1 MKAHTLPK
9 QPQNTKT
16 ITPPTSVNETAWVA
30 SEGKACLKSASLLS
44 NSPIETMLFKEK
56 HNTSSVWTHH
66 FPRHHLMAAC
76 GISLLIIIT
85 LAILPDSVVAY
96 RAQEEGLLPDVVKQT
111 NTAPE
116 ISVTPITE
124 EVSAAPIIETDPWL
138 HLTVRKGDTLSS
150 LLQKAGLSSD
160 DIHDITNSSKDAK
173 KLASLNLDDQ
183 LDVLMKDGK
192 AQELRLHQ
200 SKLESVAI
208 KRVGDSY
215 QSERVT
221 LVPEVRHSYAH
232 GVIDSS
238 LFMAG
243 QKAGLNDRMTL
254 KLADIFAYDIDFL
267 QEIQEGDS
275 FSVMYEELFLDG
287 KSIGHGNIIA
297 AEFTNQGKTSRAMQ
311 YTDKNGSTSYYTPD
325 GNIMRKQFLRT
336 PIDFARVS
344 SYFSSGRYHPIL
356 HKIRAH
362 KGIDYSAPT
371 GTPIKAAGN
380 GKVTFAGVRNGFGKV
395 VMIQHGGVYTTLY
408 GHMSKI
414 GVKTGDKISQGQVI
428 GAVGQT
434 GLATG
439 PHLHY
444 EFHVNGTAVNPLANM
459 NVAMAEPLSKA
470 EKADFNS
477 KFSATMVQMKQLAA
491 GNNQPS
497 QNLAMNSS
505 GTARQ

>member
-1 MKAHTLPK
+1 
-9 QPQNTKT
+9 
-16 ITPPTSVNETAWVA
+16 
-30 SEGKACLKSASLLS
+30 
-44 NSPIETMLFKEK
+44 MLFKEN
-56 HNTSSVWTHH
+56 HNTGSMWTHY
-66 FPRHHLMAAC
+66 FPRHHLIAAC
-76 GISLLIIIT
+76 GISLLIAVSLI
-85 LAILPDSVVAY
+85 LLPDSVVAY
-96 RAQEEGLLPDVVKQT
+96 RAHEGLLPETVAPA
-111 NTAPE
+111 NTAQPNAD
-116 ISVTPITE
+116 IAATE
-124 EVSAAPIIETDPWL
+124 EVSSAPIIETDPWL

-150 LLQKAGLSSD
+150 LLQKAGLSLS
-160 DIHDITNSSKDAK
+160 DIHNITSSSKDAQ
-173 KLASLNLDDQ
+173 KLTSLGLDDQ

-192 AQELRLHQ
+192 AQELRLHH

-215 QSERVT
+215 QSEQVT
-221 LVPEVRHSYAH
+221 LVPEVRYSYAH

-243 QKAGLNDRMTL
+243 QKAGLNDKMTL

-267 QEIQEGDS
+267 QDIQEGDS
-275 FSVMYEELFLDG
+275 FSVMYEDLYLDG
-287 KSIGHGNIIA
+287 KSIGHGNIVA
-297 AEFTNQGKTSRAMQ
+297 AEFTNQGKTYRAVQ
-311 YTDKNGSTSYYTPD
+311 YTNKNGSTSYYTPD

-344 SYFSSGRYHPIL
+344 SYFSVGRYHPIL

-362 KGIDYSAPT
+362 KGIDYAAPT
-371 GTPIKAAGN
+371 GTPIKAAGD
-380 GKVTFAGVRNGFGKV
+380 GKVVFAGVRNGFGNV

-414 GVKTGDKISQGQVI
+414 SVKNGQRVSQGQVI

-459 NVAMAEPLSKA
+459 NVAMAEPLSKT
-470 EKADFNS
+470 EKADFN
-477 KFSATMVQMKQLAA
+477 KKTSAVIAQMKQLASAA
-491 GNNQPS
+491 GHTS
-497 QNLAMNSS
+497 QNLAMNTA
-505 GTARQ
+505 GTAHQ

>member
-1 MKAHTLPK
+1 
-9 QPQNTKT
+9 
-16 ITPPTSVNETAWVA
+16 
-30 SEGKACLKSASLLS
+30 
-44 NSPIETMLFKEK
+44 MLFKEN
-56 HNTSSVWTHH
+56 HNTGSVWTRH
-66 FPRHHLMAAC
+66 FPRHHLIAAC
-76 GISLLIIIT
+76 SISLLIATT
-85 LAILPDSVVAY
+85 LVILPDSVVAY
-96 RAQEEGLLPDVVKQT
+96 RAQEEGLLPDIVAPTKVT
-111 NTAPE
+111 PEIPTAAAVAPMEE
-116 ISVTPITE
+116 ISV
-124 EVSAAPIIETDPWL
+124 APIIETDPWL

-150 LLQKAGLSSD
+150 LLQKAGLSVNE
-160 DIHDITNSSKDAK
+160 IHSITNSSKDAK

-200 SKLESVAI
+200 SKLESLTI

-221 LVPEVRHSYAH
+221 LVPEVRYSYAH

-243 QKAGLNDRMTL
+243 QKAGLNDKMTL

-267 QEIQEGDS
+267 QEIQTGDS
-275 FSVMYEELFLDG
+275 FSVMYEDLYLDG

-297 AEFTNQGKTSRAMQ
+297 AEFTNQGKTYRAIQ
-311 YTDKNGSTSYYTPD
+311 YTNKNGSTSYYTPD

-336 PIDFARVS
+336 PVDFVRVS

-371 GTPIKAAGN
+371 GTPIKAAGD
-380 GKVTFAGVRNGFGKV
+380 GKVVFAGVRNGFGNV

-414 GVKTGDKISQGQVI
+414 GVKNGQRVSQGQVI
-428 GAVGQT
+428 GAVGKT

-444 EFHVNGTAVNPLANM
+444 EFHVNGAAVNPLANM
-459 NVAMAEPLSKA
+459 NVAMAEPLSKS
-470 EKADFNS
+470 EKADFEKKITS
-477 KFSATMVQMKQLAA
+477 LMTQMKQLATTA
-491 GNNQPS
+491 TQPT
-497 QNLAMNSS
+497 QNLAANNT
-505 GTARQ
+505 GTIRQ

>member
-1 MKAHTLPK
+1 
-9 QPQNTKT
+9 
-16 ITPPTSVNETAWVA
+16 
-30 SEGKACLKSASLLS
+30 
-44 NSPIETMLFKEK
+44 MLFKEQ
-56 HNTSSVWTHH
+56 HNTSSIWTHY
-66 FPRHHLMAAC
+66 FPRHHLLAAC
-76 GISLLIIIT
+76 GISLAIATSLI
-85 LAILPDSVVAY
+85 LLPDSVVAN
-96 RAQEEGLLPDVVKQT
+96 RAHDGLLPETVAPKE
-111 NTAPE
+111 NTPVADE
-116 ISVTPITE
+116 ISAATE

-150 LLQKAGLSSD
+150 LLQKAGLSSN
-160 DIHDITNSSKDAK
+160 DIHDITRSSKDAQ

-183 LDVLMKDGK
+183 LDILMKDGK

-208 KRVGDSY
+208 KRVGESY

-221 LVPEVRHSYAH
+221 LVPEVRYSYAH
-232 GVIDSS
+232 GTIDSS

-243 QKAGLNDRMTL
+243 QKAGLNDKMTL

-287 KSIGHGNIIA
+287 KSIGHGNIVA
-297 AEFTNQGKTSRAMQ
+297 AEFTNQGKTYRAIQ

-344 SYFSSGRYHPIL
+344 SYFSTGRYHPIL

-371 GTPIKAAGN
+371 GTPIRAAGN
-380 GKVTFAGVRNGFGKV
+380 GKVAFAGVRNGFGKV

-470 EKADFNS
+470 EKADFNN
-477 KFSATMVQMKQLAA
+477 KFSATMAQMKQLAS
-491 GNNQPS
+491 NNSQPS

-505 GTARQ
+505 STARQ

>member
-1 MKAHTLPK
+1 
-9 QPQNTKT
+9 
-16 ITPPTSVNETAWVA
+16 
-30 SEGKACLKSASLLS
+30 
-44 NSPIETMLFKEK
+44 MLFKER
-56 HNTSSVWTHH
+56 HNTSSIWTHY
-66 FPRHHLMAAC
+66 FPRHHLLAAC
-76 GISLLIIIT
+76 GISLAIATSLI
-85 LAILPDSVVAY
+85 LLPDSVVAN
-96 RAQEEGLLPDVVKQT
+96 RAHDGLLPETVTPKENASVAD
-111 NTAPE
+111 E
-116 ISVTPITE
+116 ISAATE
-124 EVSAAPIIETDPWL
+124 EVSAEPIIETDPWL

-150 LLQKAGLSSD
+150 LLQKAGLSSN
-160 DIHDITNSSKDAK
+160 DIHDITHSSKDAK

-183 LDVLMKDGK
+183 LDILMKDGK

-208 KRVGDSY
+208 KRVGNSY
-215 QSERVT
+215 QSKRVT
-221 LVPEVRHSYAH
+221 LVPEVRYSYAH
-232 GVIDSS
+232 GTIDSS

-243 QKAGLNDRMTL
+243 KKAGLNDRMTL

-287 KSIGHGNIIA
+287 KSIGHGSIVA
-297 AEFTNQGKTSRAMQ
+297 AEFTNRGKTYRAIQ

-344 SYFSSGRYHPIL
+344 SYFSTGRYHPVL

-395 VMIQHGGVYTTLY
+395 VIIQHGGVYTTLY

-414 GVKTGDKISQGQVI
+414 GVKTGDKVSQGQVI

-470 EKADFNS
+470 EKADFNN
-477 KFSATMVQMKQLAA
+477 KFSATMAQMKQLAS
-491 GNNQPS
+491 NNSQPS

-505 GTARQ
+505 STARQ